1 MADLAP
7 GVPRSFIA
15 YTVGYPNTV
24 ITKGGPMTEV
34 VALFA
39 TKTDAETA
47 IDELSA
53 MGYDASSVGYIN
65 RGVLD
70 RDNNLG
76 SDMSDTDIDDDAHEV
91 AAEGA
96 KGVAGG
102 AVGGAAVG
110 VGAGLLASA
119 GLALVPGIGPFLA
132 AGTLL
137 GTLGAAAAGAAGGAV
152 LGGVAGAIFG
162 AATDD
167 EASTYYRE
175 GVQEGGSLVTVN
187 VNDDQVPQVTSL
199 LRNAGAKKVD
209 AYGNKGWMV

>member
-1 MADLAP
+1 
-7 GVPRSFIA
+7 
-15 YTVGYPNTV
+15 
-24 ITKGGPMTEV
+24 MTEV

-39 TKTDAETA
+39 TKMDAESA
-47 IDELSA
+47 IDRLSD

-70 RDNNLG
+70 GDNNLG
-76 SDMSDTDIDDDAHEV
+76 RDMSDTDIDDGAHEV
-91 AAEGA
+91 AEEGA

-110 VGAGLLASA
+110 AGAGLLASA
-119 GLALVPGIGPFLA
+119 GLALIPGIGPFLA

-152 LGGVAGAIFG
+152 LGGVAGTIFG

-167 EASTYYRE
+167 ESSPYYRQ
-175 GVQEGGSLVTVN
+175 GVEDGGSLVTVT
-187 VNDDQVPQVTSL
+187 VNDGQTSEVTSL
-199 LRNAGAKKVD
+199 LNDAGAKKVD
-209 AYGNKGWMV
+209 VHGDTGWMV